1 MGSEMCIR
9 DRYALVDTTGRNSLA
24 DLRSFQ
30 DWSLKYWLE
39 SVPGVAEV
47 ASIGGYV
54 KQYQVNVDP
63 NRLLAYRIPIGRL
76 VQAIRSSNNDVGGR
90 VIEVAGTE
98 HMIRGRGYITSVE
111 DIEMIP
117 LGSNDDGTPVYL
129 KDVARVEIGPDMR
142 RGLSELDGK
151 GEVVGGIVVMR
162 YGENALRVIE
172 RVKARIYE
180 IEPSLPEGVEIVPT
194 YDRSD
199 LIKRAINAL
208 SKELTQ
214 EMLIVALV
222 IVVFL
227 LHVKSALIPVVTL
240 PIAVLLSFIPMYYL
254 GLTSNIM
261 SLGGIAIAIGAMVDA
276 AIVLVENAHKRLES
290 LGSSGSNG
298 PSRGEQIEAII
309 QSQKRWGGRSSTRC

>member
-1 MGSEMCIR
+1 M
-9 DRYALVDTTGRNSLA
+9 
-24 DLRSFQ
+24 
-30 DWSLKYWLE
+30 
-39 SVPGVAEV
+39 
-47 ASIGGYV
+47 
-54 KQYQVNVDP
+54 NVDP